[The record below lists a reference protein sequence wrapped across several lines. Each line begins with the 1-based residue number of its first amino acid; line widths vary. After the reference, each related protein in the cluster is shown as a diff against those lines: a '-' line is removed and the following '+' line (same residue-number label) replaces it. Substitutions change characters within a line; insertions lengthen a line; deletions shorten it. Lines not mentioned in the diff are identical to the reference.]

1 MTYSFLEEAL
11 EGIHSGS
18 FFRIGYITELPLKAA
33 YAKEGW
39 RILKV
44 TESTVRTGINY
55 RNIQSVIEDRES
67 RSEVVRSRKNNII
80 PVQPRRIYK
89 NVETDQM
96 YLRVFPTV
104 KGTNKDV
111 SYILVTPSHSRY
123 DFRELDEEMRE
134 MVRDSYFNQK
144 ARPIATLKID
154 SIYKVGNHELNPYI
168 YAI

>member
-11 EGIHSGS
+11 ESVHSGS

-39 RILKV
+39 RILKK

-55 RNIQSVIEDRES
+55 RKIQSVIEDREA

-80 PVQPRRIYK
+80 PVLPHRIYK

-104 KGTNKDV
+104 KGTNKKV
-111 SYILVTPSHSRY
+111 SYILVTPGRSQY
-123 DFRELDEEMRE
+123 TFKDLDEEMRE
-134 MVRDSYFNQK
+134 MVRDSYFTQK
-144 ARPIATLKID
+144 SRPIATLKID
-154 SIYKVGNHELNPYI
+154 NIYKVGENSINPYVW
-168 YAI
+168 AI

>member
-18 FFRIGYITELPLKAA
+18 FFRIGYITEMPLKAS

-39 RILKV
+39 RILKL

-55 RNIQSVIEDRES
+55 RKIQSVIEDREA

-80 PVQPRRIYK
+80 PVQLHRIYK
-89 NVETDQM
+89 NVETNQM

-104 KGTNKDV
+104 RGTNKDV
-111 SYILVTPSHSRY
+111 SYILVTPGHSKY
-123 DFRELDEEMRE
+123 DFKDLDSEMRE
-134 MVRDSYFNQK
+134 MIRDSYFNQK
-144 ARPIATLKID
+144 SRPIATLKID
-154 SIYKVGNHELNPYI
+154 NIYKVGKCELNPYMW
-168 YAI
+168 AI